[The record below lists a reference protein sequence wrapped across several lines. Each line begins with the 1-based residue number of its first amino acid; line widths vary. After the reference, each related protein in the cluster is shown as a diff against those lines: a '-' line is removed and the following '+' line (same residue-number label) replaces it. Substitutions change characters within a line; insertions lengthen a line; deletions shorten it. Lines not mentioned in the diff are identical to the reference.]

1 MLLLTFFGIVSV
13 LATFALY
20 SAGLTTCSKIKK
32 QKNTDG
38 ISPFPFIFG
47 LLCAAINFEYGIYK
61 DDKSIICTNVFGIIC
76 QSSYVVLYIFFSM
89 QKKQLLKMTG
99 LTLMIIGLI
108 SLYVFHIK
116 QQNEYLAI
124 QYLGISSCTLAL
136 IFFAS
141 PLASVLTVFKEKSVK
156 SMSFTFSMVASLV
169 SLSWTIYGTLI
180 SDPYI
185 QIPNFCGFLISM
197 FQLYLFYHFKELPKS
212 KNIEYNI
219 L

>member
-47 LLCAAINFEYGIYK
+47 LLC
-61 DDKSIICTNVFGIIC
+61 
-76 QSSYVVLYIFFSM
+76 YVVLYIFFSM

-185 QIPNFCGFLISM
+185 Q
-197 FQLYLFYHFKELPKS
+197 
-212 KNIEYNI
+212 
-219 L
+219 